1 MRPSAPMISYLYLL
15 PGLASGM
22 KISQKPLPRTR
33 MGWRRPSHELKSPTT
48 LTRWAFG
55 ANRECDAR
63 DLVHDHGMCTELF
76 VEMRVG
82 PFAEK
87 IEIEIGQDWRET
99 VGVFELDLPR
109 AVARAHAVAAR
120 PVGQPAFE
128 QSGVMNA
135 LEASFVALF
144 IDDCDAFRIRK
155 ENTDEG
161 YVAFDVGAEIPEGV
175 GMATLDDGISLRRE
189 RTHSGV
195 PSERKRMRQVP
206 ANGTRS
212 QSG

>member
-1 MRPSAPMISYLYLL
+1 
-15 PGLASGM
+15 
-22 KISQKPLPRTR
+22 
-33 MGWRRPSHELKSPTT
+33 
-48 LTRWAFG
+48 
-55 ANRECDAR
+55 
-63 DLVHDHGMCTELF
+63 
-76 VEMRVG
+76 
-82 PFAEK
+82 
-87 IEIEIGQDWRET
+87 
-99 VGVFELDLPR
+99 
-109 AVARAHAVAAR
+109 
-120 PVGQPAFE
+120 
-128 QSGVMNA
+128 MNA

-144 IDDCDAFRIRK
+144 IDDCHAFRIRK

-212 QSG
+212 QSFSSRKKSRRRSASSGDRGQSLVSFNDCR

>member
-1 MRPSAPMISYLYLL
+1 
-15 PGLASGM
+15 
-22 KISQKPLPRTR
+22 
-33 MGWRRPSHELKSPTT
+33 
-48 LTRWAFG
+48 
-55 ANRECDAR
+55 
-63 DLVHDHGMCTELF
+63 MCTELF

-87 IEIEIGQDWRET
+87 IEIEIGQDRKET
-99 VGVFELDLPR
+99 VGVFDLDLPL

-144 IDDCDAFRIRK
+144 IDDCDTFRIRK

-195 PSERKRMRQVP
+195 PSERERMRQVP

-212 QSG
+212 QSGRCASSYSIS